1 MASYVD
7 IRSIWND
14 VSNDGLKAQ
23 VEVATVIA
31 AEAKLSSGTATAL
44 EQKWA
49 GAVLANTKG
58 EAQKA
63 MLSVIASNKD
73 VTIAQMQ
80 GASDAAVQAKVDAV
94 VDGLIVA
101 YNG

>member
-1 MASYVD
+1 MASYLE
-7 IRSIWND
+7 IRAIWND
-14 VSNDGLKAQ
+14 VSNDGLKQQ

-31 AEAKLSSGTATAL
+31 AEAKLSDGAATAA

-49 GAVLANTKG
+49 GAVLANPKG

-63 MLSVIASNKD
+63 MLSVIASNNGL
-73 VTIAQMQ
+73 TIAQMQ

-94 VDGLIVA
+94 VGGLIVA

>member
-1 MASYVD
+1 MATYQD
-7 IRSIWND
+7 IRAIWND

-31 AEAKLSSGTATAL
+31 AEAKLSSGTATAA

-49 GAVLANTKG
+49 SAVLANPKG

-80 GASDAAVQAKVDAV
+80 GATDAAVQTKVDAV
-94 VDGLIVA
+94 VNGLIVA

>member
-7 IRSIWND
+7 IRSIWNN

-31 AEAKLSSGTATAL
+31 AEAKLSSGTATAA

-49 GAVLANTKG
+49 GAVLANPRN

-80 GASDAAVQAKVDAV
+80 GATDSAVQTKVDAV

>member
-31 AEAKLSSGTATAL
+31 AEAKLSDGAATAA

-49 GAVLANTKG
+49 GAVLANPKG

-63 MLSVIASNKD
+63 MLSVIASNNGL
-73 VTIAQMQ
+73 TIAQMQ
-80 GASDAAVQAKVDAV
+80 GASDTDVQTKVDAV

-101 YNG
+101 FNG

>member
-31 AEAKLSSGTATAL
+31 AEAKLSSGTATAS

-49 GAVLANTKG
+49 GSVLADPKG

-63 MLSVIASNKD
+63 MLSVIASNNGL
-73 VTIAQMQ
+73 TIAQMQ
-80 GASDAAVQAKVDAV
+80 GATDSDVQTKVDSV